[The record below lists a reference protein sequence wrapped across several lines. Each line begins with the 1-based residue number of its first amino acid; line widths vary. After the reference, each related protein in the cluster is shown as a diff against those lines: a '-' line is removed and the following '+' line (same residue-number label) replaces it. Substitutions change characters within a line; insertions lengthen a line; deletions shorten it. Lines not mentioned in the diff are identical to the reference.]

1 MISMVKFGHRFPD
14 MYVDHDDN
22 LNECSGY
29 NVVAYPAAQS
39 QLIVSPGK
47 LSYVQRQKDEKL
59 HNLFIYL
66 FCEERSVTFYTL
78 RCRARAEIPTM
89 MKMKGKIPTMMKI
102 KAT

>member
-59 HNLFIYL
+59 HNLFIYFFAKRDASHFTQL
-66 FCEERSVTFYTL
+66 EQKYQ
-78 RCRARAEIPTM
+78 P
-89 MKMKGKIPTMMKI
+89 
-102 KAT
+102 

>member
-1 MISMVKFGHRFPD
+1 
-14 MYVDHDDN
+14 MYLAHDDN

-59 HNLFIYL
+59 HNLFIY
-66 FCEERSVTFYTL
+66 FFAKRSVTFYT
-78 RCRARAEIPTM
+78 ARAEIPTM

>member
-1 MISMVKFGHRFPD
+1 MVKFGHRFLD
-14 MYVDHDDN
+14 MYLDHDDN

-59 HNLFIYL
+59 HNLFIYFFAKREASHFTQL
-66 FCEERSVTFYTL
+66 EQKYQ
-78 RCRARAEIPTM
+78 P
-89 MKMKGKIPTMMKI
+89 
-102 KAT
+102 